1 MKFITITFMVF
12 LMAGCN
18 LMQGIKDTGEAVG
31 DGVDAVVEAGKKAP
45 KQVGDASNEVEK
57 DIRD

>member
-1 MKFITITFMVF
+1 MKFLTIIFMV
-12 LMAGCN
+12 LIMTGCIKE
-18 LMQGIKDTGEAVG
+18 GIKDAG
-31 DGVDAVVEAGKKAP
+31 DAVQDGTGAILDAGKKAP

>member
-1 MKFITITFMVF
+1 MKYLSIVFMV
-12 LMAGCN
+12 LVVAGCN
-18 LMQGIKDTGEAVG
+18 LKEGIKDTGDAVQ
-31 DGVDAVVEAGKKAP
+31 DGVDAALEAGKKAP

>member
-1 MKFITITFMVF
+1 MV
-12 LMAGCN
+12 LIMTGCIKE
-18 LMQGIKDTGEAVG
+18 GIKDAVQ
-31 DGVDAVVEAGKKAP
+31 DGIGAVLDAGKKAP